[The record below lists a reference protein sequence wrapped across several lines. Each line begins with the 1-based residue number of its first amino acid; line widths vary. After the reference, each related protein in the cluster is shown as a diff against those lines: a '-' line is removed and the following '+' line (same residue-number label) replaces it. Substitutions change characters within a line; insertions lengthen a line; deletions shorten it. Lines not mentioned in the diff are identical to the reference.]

1 MPSRQG
7 EPVNW
12 GTDRGSL
19 GRAGEEMACLFF
31 QACGYVCLARRF
43 RKREGEIDLVMRRG
57 PLVVFVEVKTR
68 RSDSYGA
75 PEQSVTRGKVARLRF
90 LARRFLHEQKLEAVQ
105 EFRFDV
111 VAVDFRGEGRGCRLR
126 HLAGVS

>member
-1 MPSRQG
+1 
-7 EPVNW
+7 
-12 GTDRGSL
+12 
-19 GRAGEEMACLFF
+19 
-31 QACGYVCLARRF
+31 
-43 RKREGEIDLVMRRG
+43 
-57 PLVVFVEVKTR
+57 
-68 RSDSYGA
+68 
-75 PEQSVTRGKVARLRF
+75 LRF